1 MKPKNQILIIVV
13 LLISLVWSITLNIL
27 QGNCIDR
34 LILQIRDMECFQQS
48 VTIPY
53 NIEEVKNMEGME
65 DGEE

>member
-13 LLISLVWSITLNIL
+13 LFAALAWSITLNIL

-34 LILQIRDMECFQQS
+34 LIRKIRDLECVQQS
-48 VTIPY
+48 ITTPY
-53 NIEEVKNMEGME
+53 TEGTEYMEEVQ